1 MSESLL
7 KAKVQ
12 KDMTDAM
19 RAKDTA
25 RLATIRMLWSAIRQ
39 REIDERITLDDSQVM
54 SVIEKAIK
62 QRRDSIEQ
70 YRAGNR
76 ADLVASETSEMEI
89 LQSYLPK
96 PLSETEIEILLKEAI
111 AETGAASIKDMGK
124 VMNIVKAKAQ
134 GRVDMG
140 QIGARIK
147 AILGNT

>member
-7 KAKVQ
+7 KTKVQ

-96 PLSETEIEILLKEAI
+96 PLSDTEIESLLKEAI

-124 VMNIVKAKAQ
+124 VMNIVKTKAQ

>member
-19 RAKDTA
+19 RAKDAA
-25 RLATIRMLWSAIRQ
+25 RLATIRMLWSNIRQ
-39 REIDERITLDDSQVM
+39 REIDERITLDDSQVL

-76 ADLVASETSEMEI
+76 ADLVANETFEMEI

-96 PLSETEIEILLKEAI
+96 PLSESEIETLLKEAI
-111 AETGAASIKDMGK
+111 TETSATSIKDMGK
-124 VMNIVKAKAQ
+124 VMNLVKSKAQ

-140 QIGARIK
+140 KIGAHIK
-147 AILGNT
+147 AMLDQ